1 MNRSHL
7 FVFLGLVVAFA
18 MLLPVA
24 AGVNTHSVN
33 SQQYA
38 VSAASTTWLPGN
50 SFDGNGTPPPPFPQ
64 LGFDGNGTPPPPFPQ
79 LAMDGNGTP
88 PPPFPQLGFDGNGTP
103 PPPFPQL
110 AMDGNGTPPP
120 PFPQRWEPSARS

>member
-1 MNRSHL
+1 MNRRHL
-7 FVFLGLVVAFA
+7 LVFLGLVVAVA
-18 MLLPVA
+18 MLLPVS

-33 SQQYA
+33 SQQFA
-38 VSAASTTWLPGN
+38 VSNASTPTPRNL

-79 LAMDGNGTP
+79 MA
-88 PPPFPQLGFDGNGTP
+88 FDGNGTP

-110 AMDGNGTPPP
+110 
-120 PFPQRWEPSARS
+120 WEPSARS